1 MRLLTV
7 LSALVL
13 ASSAQAQTATN
24 ETARYLETV
33 RNDPSLVLAFLRE
46 MPKGADLHNHLS
58 GAIYAESFI
67 EWGAA
72 SGACIRLSDYVAVR
86 APCDSTSQPPL
97 ANALRN
103 EDLRNRIIDQWSMRN
118 WRPERE
124 SGHDHFFAA
133 FSKFSAAGDG
143 RSGDYLAEEV
153 SRAAS
158 DRLSY
163 VELMWT
169 GGTAPDT
176 ASAGVRAMIER
187 KNTLLGCGTPNAA
200 PGCRVEVRFLYQ
212 VLRGLPID
220 LVRRMIITGFQLS
233 SSDPNFVGLN
243 LVMPEDCRVC
253 MRDFSQHMAIID
265 SLHAVYPNVKTTLHA
280 GELWPGLVPP
290 EGLRFHIRESVEKG
304 HARRIGHGVAV
315 MHEDRAIELLREMA
329 RRDVAVEICLTSNA
343 VILGVSGKEHPLAT
357 YLKYGVP
364 VLLAT
369 DDQGVSRSDMTLE
382 FKRAVEDQHL
392 GYRTLKKMVQNSIK
406 YSFAQEPVKQRL
418 LKKLGEDFA
427 AFESKWRVFDIPTT
441 RTDR

>member
-7 LSALVL
+7 LSVIVL
-13 ASSAQAQTATN
+13 ATAAQAQTAADA
-24 ETARYLETV
+24 TARYLESV
-33 RNDPSLVLAFLRE
+33 RNSPGLALAFLRE
-46 MPKGADLHNHLS
+46 MPKGGDLHNHLS

-67 EWGAA
+67 DWGAA
-72 SGACIRLSDYVAVR
+72 MGACIRLSDYTAVR

-103 EDLRNRIIDQWSMRN
+103 EDLRNRIIDEWSMRN

-124 SGHDHFFAA
+124 SGHDHFFAT
-133 FSKFSAAGDG
+133 FGKFGLTDEDRGGDE
-143 RSGDYLAEEV
+143 LAEEV
-153 SRAAS
+153 SRAAA

-169 GGTAPDT
+169 GSGNTSDSV
-176 ASAGVRAMIER
+176 SAEIRFMIDR
-187 KNTLLGCGTPNAA
+187 KNTLLRCGTPQAD
-200 PGCRVEVRFLYQ
+200 PGCKVEVRFLYQ
-212 VLRGLPID
+212 VLRGLPVD
-220 LVRRMIITGFQLS
+220 VVRRMIATGFEVS

-253 MRDFSQHMAIID
+253 MRDFRQHMAIID
-265 SLHAVYPNVKTTLHA
+265 SLHTLYPNVKTTLHA

-315 MHEDRAIELLREMA
+315 MHEDRPLDLLRDMA
-329 RRDVAVEICLTSNA
+329 RRGVAVEICLTSNA
-343 VILGVSGKEHPLAT
+343 VILGVSGAEHPLAT
-357 YLKYGVP
+357 YIKYGVP

-382 FKRAVEDQHL
+382 FKRAVEDQKL
-392 GYRTLKKMVQNSIK
+392 DYRTLKQMVYNSIK
-406 YSFAQEPVKQRL
+406 YSFVQEPVRQRL

-427 AFESKWRVFDIPTT
+427 VFESKYGGARN
-441 RTDR
+441 